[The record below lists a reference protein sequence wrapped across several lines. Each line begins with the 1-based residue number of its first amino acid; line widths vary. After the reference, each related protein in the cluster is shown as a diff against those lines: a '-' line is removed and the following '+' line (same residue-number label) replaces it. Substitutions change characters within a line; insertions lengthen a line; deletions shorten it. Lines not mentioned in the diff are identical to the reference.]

1 MGHKSRGRES
11 LVFKYKDS
19 HNNKAF
25 KMMMLK
31 MMNPFG
37 SVTDSIP
44 GVGGSKDEDEGMSK
58 EEQEE
63 QEKMRQEAIR
73 QAERERRDKYKKQ
86 EEEREGMRQ
95 TIREKYNIE
104 KKEDSDDEDFGGGAK
119 KAETDDPAE
128 KAKQMAEAQLNQAKA
143 MAQDKCSIQ

>member
-1 MGHKSRGRES
+1 MGKSRGRES

-104 KKEDSDDEDFGGGAK
+104 KKIDSDAKEDDEDDDDFGGGPSK
-119 KAETDDPAE
+119 KPVDDDPVA
-128 KAKQMAEAQLNQAKA
+128 QAKA
-143 MAQDKCSIQ
+143 

>member
-1 MGHKSRGRES
+1 MGES

-73 QAERERRDKYKKQ
+73 QAEKERRDKYKKQ
-86 EEEREGMRQ
+86 DEEREGMRQ
-95 TIREKYNIE
+95 TIRDKYNIE
-104 KKEDSDDEDFGGGAK
+104 KKEDSDADEEDDEDDDFGGGPSKKPVDDDPVAQA
-119 KAETDDPAE
+119 KAE
-128 KAKQMAEAQLNQAKA
+128 AEARMNQAKQLA
-143 MAQDKCSIQ
+143 GDK